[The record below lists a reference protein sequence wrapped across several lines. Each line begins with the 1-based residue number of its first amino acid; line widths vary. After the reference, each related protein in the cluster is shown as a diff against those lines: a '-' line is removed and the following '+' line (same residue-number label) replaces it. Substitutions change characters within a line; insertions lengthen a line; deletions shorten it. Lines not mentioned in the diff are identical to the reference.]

1 MWVTFVLYNICYILF
16 LFFLA
21 SDDDIKG
28 LPSHPKERLVAL
40 FYYTVT
46 TMTTTG
52 YGDITAVSPRA
63 QLIVS
68 SYMLVNFYILV
79 NQISIYRSTKIIGK

>member
-1 MWVTFVLYNICYILF
+1 MWSTFILYNFCYILF
-16 LFFLA
+16 LFFIA

-28 LPSHPKERLVAL
+28 LPSHPIERLVAL

-68 SYMLVNFYILV
+68 SYMLINFYILV
-79 NQISIYRSTKIIGK
+79 TQMSIFRAKHKVN

>member
-1 MWVTFVLYNICYILF
+1 MWFTFVLYNICYILF

-28 LPSHPKERLVAL
+28 LPSHPIERLVAL

-63 QLIVS
+63 QILVS
-68 SYMLVNFYILV
+68 TYMLVNFYILV
-79 NQISIYRSTKIIGK
+79 TQISIFRAKHKAN

>member
-1 MWVTFVLYNICYILF
+1 
-16 LFFLA
+16 LFFIA

-28 LPSHPKERLVAL
+28 LPSHPIERLVAL

-52 YGDITAVSPRA
+52 YGDVTAVSPRA
-63 QLIVS
+63 QIIVS
-68 SYMLVNFYILV
+68 TYMLINFYILV

>member
-1 MWVTFVLYNICYILF
+1 MWFTFVLYNICYILF

-28 LPSHPKERLVAL
+28 LPSHPIERVVAL

-52 YGDITAVSPRA
+52 YGDVTAVSPRA
-63 QLIVS
+63 QIIVS
-68 SYMLVNFYILV
+68 TYMLINFYILV

>member
-1 MWVTFVLYNICYILF
+1 MWVTFILYNFCYILF

-28 LPSHPKERLVAL
+28 LPSHPIERLVAL

-79 NQISIYRSTKIIGK
+79 TQISIFRAKHKAN

>member
-1 MWVTFVLYNICYILF
+1 MWVTFVLYNFCYILF
-16 LFFLA
+16 LFFIA

-28 LPSHPKERLVAL
+28 LPSHPIERLVAL

-63 QLIVS
+63 QIIVS

-79 NQISIYRSTKIIGK
+79 TQISIFRAKHKAN

>member
-1 MWVTFVLYNICYILF
+1 MWFTFVLYNICYILF

-28 LPSHPKERLVAL
+28 LPSHPIERLVAL

-63 QLIVS
+63 QILVS
-68 SYMLVNFYILV
+68 TYMLINFYILV
-79 NQISIYRSTKIIGK
+79 TQISIFRAKHKAN

>member
-1 MWVTFVLYNICYILF
+1 MWFTFVLYNICYILF

-28 LPSHPKERLVAL
+28 LPSHPIDRLVSL
-40 FYYTVT
+40 LYFTVT

-63 QLIVS
+63 QIIVS
-68 SYMLVNFYILV
+68 TYMLVNFYILV
-79 NQISIYRSTKIIGK
+79 TQISIFRAKHKAN

>member
-1 MWVTFVLYNICYILF
+1 MWFNFVLYNICYILF

-28 LPSHPKERLVAL
+28 LPSHPIERLVAL
-40 FYYTVT
+40 FYYTIT

-63 QLIVS
+63 QIIVS
-68 SYMLVNFYILV
+68 SYMLINFYILV
-79 NQISIYRSTKIIGK
+79 TQVSIFRAKHKAA

>member
-1 MWVTFVLYNICYILF
+1 MWFNFVLYNICYILF

-28 LPSHPKERLVAL
+28 LPSHPIDRLVSL
-40 FYYTVT
+40 FYFTVT

-63 QLIVS
+63 QIIVS
-68 SYMLVNFYILV
+68 TYMLVNFYILV
-79 NQISIYRSTKIIGK
+79 TQISIYRSTKIIGK

>member
-1 MWVTFVLYNICYILF
+1 MWVTFVLYNFCYILF

-28 LPSHPKERLVAL
+28 LPSHPVERLVAL

-79 NQISIYRSTKIIGK
+79 TQISIFRAKHKAN

>member
-1 MWVTFVLYNICYILF
+1 MWSTFILYNICYILF
-16 LFFLA
+16 LFFWA
-21 SDDDIKG
+21 SDNDIKG
-28 LPSHPKERLVAL
+28 LPSHPIERLVSL

-63 QLIVS
+63 RIIVS

-79 NQISIYRSTKIIGK
+79 TQVSIFRAKHKA

>member
-1 MWVTFVLYNICYILF
+1 MWSTFILYNFCYILF
-16 LFFLA
+16 LFLVA

-28 LPSHPKERLVAL
+28 LPSEPIDRLIAL
-40 FYYTVT
+40 IYYTVT

-63 QLIVS
+63 QILVS
-68 SYMLVNFYILV
+68 GYMLVNFYILV
-79 NQISIYRSTKIIGK
+79 HQISIYRSTKIIGK

>member
-1 MWVTFVLYNICYILF
+1 MWFNFVLYNICYILF

-28 LPSHPKERLVAL
+28 LPSHPVSRIIAL

-63 QLIVS
+63 QIIVS

-79 NQISIYRSTKIIGK
+79 TQVSIFRAKHKAA

>member
-1 MWVTFVLYNICYILF
+1 MWFNFVLYNICYILF

-28 LPSHPKERLVAL
+28 LPSHPIERLVAL

-63 QLIVS
+63 QIIVS

-79 NQISIYRSTKIIGK
+79 TQISIFRAKHKAA

>member
-1 MWVTFVLYNICYILF
+1 MWSTFILYNICYILF
-16 LFFLA
+16 LFFVA

-28 LPSHPKERLVAL
+28 LPSHPLDRLVAL

-63 QLIVS
+63 QIVAS
-68 SYMLVNFYILV
+68 CYMLVNFYILV
-79 NQISIYRSTKIIGK
+79 NQVSIYRSTKILGK

>member
-1 MWVTFVLYNICYILF
+1 MWFNFVLYNICYILF

-28 LPSHPKERLVAL
+28 LPSHPIERLVAL

-63 QLIVS
+63 QIIVS
-68 SYMLVNFYILV
+68 TYMLVNFYILV
-79 NQISIYRSTKIIGK
+79 TQISIFRAKHKAN

>member
-1 MWVTFVLYNICYILF
+1 MWFTFVLYNICYILF

-28 LPSHPKERLVAL
+28 LPSHPIERLVAL

-63 QLIVS
+63 QILVS
-68 SYMLVNFYILV
+68 TYMLVNFYILV

>member
-1 MWVTFVLYNICYILF
+1 MWFNFVLYNICYILF

-28 LPSHPKERLVAL
+28 LPSHPIERLVAL

-63 QLIVS
+63 QIIVS
-68 SYMLVNFYILV
+68 SYMLINFYILV
-79 NQISIYRSTKIIGK
+79 TQVSIFRAKHKAN

>member
-28 LPSHPKERLVAL
+28 LPSHPVERLVAL

-52 YGDITAVSPRA
+52 YGDVTAVSPRA
-63 QLIVS
+63 QIIVS
-68 SYMLVNFYILV
+68 TYMLINFYILV

>member
-1 MWVTFVLYNICYILF
+1 MWFNFVLYNICYILF

-21 SDDDIKG
+21 SDDDING
-28 LPSHPKERLVAL
+28 LPSHPIERLVAL

-63 QLIVS
+63 QIIVS

-79 NQISIYRSTKIIGK
+79 TQISIFRAKHKAA